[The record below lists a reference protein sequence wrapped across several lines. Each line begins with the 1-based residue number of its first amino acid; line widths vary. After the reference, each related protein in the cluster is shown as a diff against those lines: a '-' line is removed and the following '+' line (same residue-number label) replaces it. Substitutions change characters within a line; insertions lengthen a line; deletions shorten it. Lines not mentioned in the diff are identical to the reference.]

1 MPRAGTTRGVVRTPR
16 GVVGIL
22 PASTG
27 RAALRRA
34 AAAAALRRR
43 RRASAARRVVVSEA
57 AFRAVVAKLTGRRCA
72 PLRVVRPVAEF
83 DAQGLPRCLGCLD
96 PDDADEE
103 AAGDATLIECE
114 LCGVY
119 KHETC
124 GGAIEWDRPA
134 LCAACGRRDDDSDGS
149 QARCVDESHSSEPVP
164 GEEEEEDLSFDLLA
178 SSSESEV
185 GSEELRR
192 LEELQGGQRM
202 LPWR

>member
-1 MPRAGTTRGVVRTPR
+1 MPRAGTPRGVVRTPR

-34 AAAAALRRR
+34 AAAALRRR
-43 RRASAARRVVVSEA
+43 RRASSARRVVVSEA
-57 AFRAVVAKLTGRRCA
+57 SFCAVVAKLTGRRCA

-96 PDDADEE
+96 PDDADGGDV
-103 AAGDATLIECE
+103 AGDASLIECE

-164 GEEEEEDLSFDLLA
+164 GEEEEDLSFDLLA
-178 SSSESEV
+178 SSSESDV
-185 GSEELRR
+185 DSEELRR
-192 LEELQGGQRM
+192 LDEVQGGQRM